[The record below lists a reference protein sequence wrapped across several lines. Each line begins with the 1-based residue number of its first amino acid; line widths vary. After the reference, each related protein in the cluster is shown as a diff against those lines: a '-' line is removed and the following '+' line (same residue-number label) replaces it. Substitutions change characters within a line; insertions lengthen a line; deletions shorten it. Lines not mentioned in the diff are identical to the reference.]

1 LVHEGGFNIRRDQD
15 GATYF
20 ERPDGRVIPGR
31 GYRLEDMVDD
41 FEQMAPAAPAENPS
55 AEVRETAA
63 VYWIRQRPGTW
74 LNSTAMAN

>member
-1 LVHEGGFNIRRDQD
+1 
-15 GATYF
+15 
-20 ERPDGRVIPGR
+20 VIPGR